1 MCCMLQDVKKGKM
14 FLVLVMFHMGTRNRA
29 VVLFCLGNKV
39 LDGSHLFLKLLT
51 ANCHRPY
58 QSRSTK
64 KRKEKRE
71 MLDDVYY
78 CIKIDFSIKNCIVI
92 QIQQKELQSK
102 ALGIVVK

>member
-1 MCCMLQDVKKGKM
+1 
-14 FLVLVMFHMGTRNRA
+14 
-29 VVLFCLGNKV
+29 
-39 LDGSHLFLKLLT
+39 
-51 ANCHRPY
+51 
-58 QSRSTK
+58 
-64 KRKEKRE
+64 